1 MRFLVDTQIAVWQAR
16 EPRRLSPAAIALLD
30 DDAAELTV
38 SVVTLWEVVI
48 KDALPRAPFAM
59 DTADFR
65 GGLFESGYSEL
76 PVNADHVL
84 EVSNLP
90 PIHGDPFDRILLAQA
105 RVEGMTFIT
114 ADRRLAEYGYP
125 VRVV

>member
-16 EPRRLSPAAIALLD
+16 EPRRLSRAAIEILD
-30 DDAAELTV
+30 DDEAELSF

-48 KDALPRAPFAM
+48 KDALPRVPFAM

-65 GGLFESGYSEL
+65 GGLIESGYAEL
-76 PVNADHVL
+76 AASAEHVL

-90 PIHGDPFDRILLAQA
+90 PIHGDPFDRLLIAQA
-105 RVEGMTFIT
+105 RVEGMTLIT
-114 ADRRLAEYGYP
+114 ADRRLGDYGFP